1 MNYGYINELYK
12 MKIAVYGRP
21 FNDGVALPYIQQ
33 VFDIL
38 KHHAVDIYVHPQLHD
53 YLKDTIKSVNYT
65 VLDCTG
71 QLKGFIDLF
80 LTLGGDGT
88 LLDMVTVIRDT
99 GIPVIGINFGRLGF
113 LASINKNDIAAAINA
128 VVNRQFTLDSR
139 ELLSLDSEL
148 EIFGKDNFA
157 LNDITI
163 HKRDDSAMIT
173 THVFLDEEFL
183 NSYWGDGIII
193 STSTGS
199 TAYSL
204 SCGGPIIFPQSNS
217 IVLTP
222 NAPHNL
228 NVRPIV
234 LPDTSTLAFD
244 VECRGNNYLISCD
257 SRTAIIDKTMRFK
270 VTKAGFK
277 LNLIRLNN
285 ESYLST
291 LRNKLL
297 WGLDVRNY

>member
-1 MNYGYINELYK
+1 
-12 MKIAVYGRP
+12 MKIAIYGRQ
-21 FNDGVALPYIQQ
+21 FNDAAVFPYVQQ
-33 VFDIL
+33 VFDSL
-38 KHHAVDIYVHPQLHD
+38 SHHNVDIYVHHQLNKHLEGKISTVAYNILNAED
-53 YLKDTIKSVNYT
+53 PIKD
-65 VLDCTG
+65 
-71 QLKGFIDLF
+71 FIDVF

-88 LLDMVTVIRDT
+88 LLDMVNLIGNT
-99 GIPVIGINFGRLGF
+99 GVPVMGINFGRLGF
-113 LASINKNDIAAAINA
+113 LASVNKNDIDAAIYA
-128 VVNRQFTLDSR
+128 VVNKEFTLDSR
-139 ELLSLDSEL
+139 ELLVIDSEQK
-148 EIFGKDNFA
+148 IFGDDNFA
-157 LNDITI
+157 LNDVTI

-173 THVFLDEEFL
+173 THVSLNDEFL

-217 IVLTP
+217 IALTP
-222 NAPHNL
+222 VAPHNL

-234 LPDTSTLAFD
+234 LPDTSTLTFE
-244 VECRGNNYLISCD
+244 VECRGTNYIVSCD
-257 SRTAIIDKTMRFK
+257 SRTVIIDKTMQFK
-270 VTKAGFK
+270 VYKAGFR

-297 WGLDVRNY
+297 WGLDARNY

>member
-1 MNYGYINELYK
+1 MR
-12 MKIAVYGRP
+12 IAVYGRQ
-21 FNDGVALPYIQQ
+21 FNDPVVTPFIQQ
-33 VFDIL
+33 VFDSL
-38 KHHAVDIYVHPQLHD
+38 AQHGVEVYVYPVLND
-53 YLKDTIKSVNYT
+53 YLRENIKTAPYKLLEST
-65 VLDCTG
+65 DKLTG
-71 QLKGFIDLF
+71 LVDLV

-88 LLDMVTVIRDT
+88 LLDMVAIIRDS

-113 LASINKNDIAAAINA
+113 LASINKNDIEAAIYA
-128 VVNRQFTLDSR
+128 VVNKQFSLDSR
-139 ELLSLDSEL
+139 ELLCIDSE
-148 EIFGKDNFA
+148 EEVFGKDNFA

-163 HKRDDSAMIT
+163 HKRDDAAMIT
-173 THVFLDEEFL
+173 THVFLNKEFL

-204 SCGGPIIFPQSNS
+204 SCGGPIIFPESNS

-234 LPDTSTLAFD
+234 LPDTSVLAFD
-244 VECRGNNYLISCD
+244 VECRSNNYLISCD
-257 SRTAIIDKTMRFK
+257 SRTAIIDKTMRFR
-270 VTKAGFK
+270 VCKAPFR
-277 LNLIRLNN
+277 LNLVRLNN

>member
-1 MNYGYINELYK
+1 
-12 MKIAVYGRP
+12 MKIALYGRP
-21 FNDGVALPYIQQ
+21 FNDGMVLPFIQQ
-33 VFDIL
+33 VFDTL
-38 KHHAVDIYVHPQLHD
+38 SQHKVDIYVHPQLHN
-53 YLKDTIKSVNYT
+53 YLKDNIQSVNYT
-65 VLDCTG
+65 VLDCELE
-71 QLKGFIDLF
+71 LKGFIDLF

-88 LLDMVTVIRDT
+88 LLDMVTVIRDS
-99 GIPVIGINFGRLGF
+99 GIPIIGINFGRLGF
-113 LASINKNDIAAAINA
+113 LASINKSDISAAIHA
-128 VVNRQFTLDSR
+128 VVTRKFTLDSR
-139 ELLSLDSEL
+139 ELLKVESDSA
-148 EIFGKDNFA
+148 IFGKDNFA

-163 HKRDDSAMIT
+163 HKRDDAAMIT

-204 SCGGPIIFPQSNS
+204 SCGGPIIFPKSNS

-222 NAPHNL
+222 VAPHNL

-234 LPDTSTLAFD
+234 LPDSCTLAFD
-244 VECRGNNYLISCD
+244 VEVRNNNYLVSCD
-257 SRTAIIDKTMRFK
+257 SRTAVIDKTMRFK
-270 VTKAGFK
+270 VAKAGFQ

>member
-1 MNYGYINELYK
+1 MR
-12 MKIAVYGRP
+12 IAVYGRQ
-21 FNDGVALPYIQQ
+21 FNDGIVVPYIQQ
-33 VFDIL
+33 VFDKL
-38 KHHAVDIYVHPQLHD
+38 AMHGVEIYVHPQLCEF
-53 YLKDTIKSVNYT
+53 LKENVKSVQYK
-65 VLDCTG
+65 VLDDKVK
-71 QLKGFIDLF
+71 LKGFIDLF

-88 LLDMVTVIRDT
+88 LLDMVAVIRDS

-113 LASINKNDIAAAINA
+113 LASINKNDIDAAIYA
-128 VVNRQFTLDSR
+128 VVNKQFTLDSR
-139 ELLSLDSEL
+139 ELLSIDSEM

-163 HKRDDSAMIT
+163 HKRDDAAMIT
-173 THVFLDEEFL
+173 THVFLNKEFL

-193 STSTGS
+193 SSSTGS
-199 TAYSL
+199 PAYSL
-204 SCGGPIIFPQSNS
+204 SCGGPIIFPESNS

-222 NAPHNL
+222 VAPHNL

-234 LPDTSTLAFD
+234 LPDTSVLAFD
-244 VECRGNNYLISCD
+244 VECRSNNYLVSCD
-257 SRTAIIDKTMRFK
+257 SRTAIIDKTMRFQ
-270 VTKAGFK
+270 VSKAEFR

>member
-1 MNYGYINELYK
+1 
-12 MKIAVYGRP
+12 MKIAVYGRQ
-21 FNDGVALPYIQQ
+21 FNDGEALPYIQQ
-33 VFDIL
+33 VFDNL
-38 KHHAVDIYVHPQLHD
+38 AQHNVDIYVHRQLYN
-53 YLKDTIKSVNYT
+53 YLSGKIST
-65 VLDCTG
+65 VKYNVLENTD
-71 QLKGFIDLF
+71 QIKGFIDVF

-88 LLDMVTVIRDT
+88 LLDMVTMIRDT

-113 LASINKNDIAAAINA
+113 LASVNKSDIAAAIYA
-128 VVNRQFTLDSR
+128 VVNKEFTLDSR
-139 ELLSLDSEL
+139 ELICIDSEQK
-148 EIFGKDNFA
+148 IFDDDNFA

-163 HKRDDSAMIT
+163 HKRDDSAMII
-173 THVFLDEEFL
+173 THAFLNDELL

-217 IVLTP
+217 IVVTP
-222 NAPHNL
+222 VSPHNL

-234 LPDTSTLAFD
+234 LPDSSLLSFE
-244 VECRGNNYLISCD
+244 VECRSANYLVSCD
-257 SRTAIIDKTMRFK
+257 SRTAVIDKTMRFY
-270 VTKAGFK
+270 VRKAGFQ

-291 LRNKLL
+291 LRKKLL
-297 WGLDVRNY
+297 WGLDARNY

>member
-1 MNYGYINELYK
+1 
-12 MKIAVYGRP
+12 MKIAIYGRQ
-21 FNDGVALPYIQQ
+21 FNDPAVFPYIQQ
-33 VFDIL
+33 VFDSL
-38 KHHAVDIYVHPQLHD
+38 TQHGVEVYVHHQLND
-53 YLKDTIKSVNYT
+53 YLRDNINTAPYE
-65 VLDCTG
+65 VLQDIEAI
-71 QLKGFIDLF
+71 KGFIDIF

-88 LLDMVTVIRDT
+88 LLDTVTMIRDS
-99 GIPVIGINFGRLGF
+99 GIPVVGINFGRLGF
-113 LASINKNDIAAAINA
+113 LASINKNDIAAAIDA
-128 VVNRQFTLDSR
+128 VVNKQFTLDSR
-139 ELLSLDSEL
+139 ELISIYSEIA
-148 EIFGKDNFA
+148 IFGKDNFA

-204 SCGGPIIFPQSNS
+204 SCGGPIIFPKSNS

-222 NAPHNL
+222 VSPHNL

-234 LPDTSTLAFD
+234 LPDTSTLSFE
-244 VECRGNNYLISCD
+244 VECRSSNYLVSCD
-257 SRTAIIDKTMRFK
+257 SRTAVIDKTMRFK
-270 VTKAGFK
+270 VNKAGFQ
-277 LNLIRLNN
+277 LNLVRLSN

-297 WGLDVRNY
+297 WGLDARNY

>member
-1 MNYGYINELYK
+1 MR
-12 MKIAVYGRP
+12 IAIYGRP
-21 FNDGVALPYIQQ
+21 FNDPAVLPFIQQ
-33 VFDIL
+33 VFDNL
-38 KHHAVDIYVHPQLHD
+38 SQHGVKIYVHHQLNN
-53 YLKDTIKSVNYT
+53 YLQGNISTIQYK
-65 VLDCTG
+65 VLKPTD
-71 QLKGFIDLF
+71 QIKGFIDLF

-88 LLDMVTVIRDT
+88 LLDMVSVISDS
-99 GIPVIGINFGRLGF
+99 GIPIIGINFGRLGF
-113 LASINKNDIAAAINA
+113 LASVNKSDIAAAIHA
-128 VVNRQFTLDSR
+128 VVNKQFSLDSR
-139 ELLSLDSEL
+139 QLLSLNSEL

-193 STSTGS
+193 STATGS

-222 NAPHNL
+222 VSPHNL

-234 LPDTSTLAFD
+234 LPDSSTLAFD
-244 VECRGNNYLISCD
+244 VECRSANYLISCD
-257 SRTAIIDKTMRFK
+257 SRTAVIDKTMRFK
-270 VTKAGFK
+270 VSKAGFR
-277 LNLIRLNN
+277 LNLVRLNN

-297 WGLDVRNY
+297 WGLDARNY

>member
-1 MNYGYINELYK
+1 MR
-12 MKIAVYGRP
+12 IAVYGRQ
-21 FNDGVALPYIQQ
+21 FNDGIVVPYIQQ
-33 VFDIL
+33 VFDKL
-38 KHHAVDIYVHPQLHD
+38 AMHGVEIYVHPQLCEF
-53 YLKDTIKSVNYT
+53 LKANVKSVQYK
-65 VLDCTG
+65 VLDDTVK
-71 QLKGFIDLF
+71 LKGFIDLF

-88 LLDMVTVIRDT
+88 LLDMVAVIRDS

-113 LASINKNDIAAAINA
+113 LASINKNDIDAAIYA
-128 VVNRQFTLDSR
+128 VVNKQFTLDSR
-139 ELLSLDSEL
+139 ELLSIDSEM

-163 HKRDDSAMIT
+163 HKRDDAAMIT
-173 THVFLDEEFL
+173 THVFLNKEFL

-193 STSTGS
+193 SSSTGS

-204 SCGGPIIFPQSNS
+204 SCGGPIIFPESNS

-222 NAPHNL
+222 VAPHNL

-234 LPDTSTLAFD
+234 LPDTSVLAFD
-244 VECRGNNYLISCD
+244 VECRSNNYLVSCD
-257 SRTAIIDKTMRFK
+257 SRTAIIDKTMRFQ
-270 VTKAGFK
+270 VSKAEFR